1 MFRNQPS
8 QNVRI
13 PPWIRIGSKASSR
26 ALDTVSKA
34 PWQGLD
40 PRHNLAAH
48 MQGQR
53 ALKWPCKG
61 GKLPKC
67 PKCVQ
72 NLPIFF
78 RNISLMPHGVL
89 RCPTQMSIQC
99 CFRMPLHPWKTQC
112 SLEADPGWIQGQ
124 PLWIRLSDPRQAAP
138 DPGQC
143 HIAAHGS
150 KATRK
155 SSSRSAQSGSA

>member
-1 MFRNQPS
+1 MLLLSNVTALPGFSIFPGLVEREALAGWPGAGLRPCPQPS

-67 PKCVQ
+67 HIVPQMCAKSANFFSKHFVDATWGAEVSNTNINPVLFQ
-72 NLPIFF
+72 NATSPME
-78 RNISLMPHGVL
+78 NPM
-89 RCPTQMSIQC
+89 
-99 CFRMPLHPWKTQC
+99 
-112 SLEADPGWIQGQ
+112 Q
-124 PLWIRLSDPRQAAP
+124 P
-138 DPGQC
+138 
-143 HIAAHGS
+143 
-150 KATRK
+150 
-155 SSSRSAQSGSA
+155 